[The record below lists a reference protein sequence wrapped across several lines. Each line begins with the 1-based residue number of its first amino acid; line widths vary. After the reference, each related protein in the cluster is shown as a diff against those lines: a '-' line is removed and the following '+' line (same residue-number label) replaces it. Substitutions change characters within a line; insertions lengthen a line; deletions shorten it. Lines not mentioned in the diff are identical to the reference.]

1 VIVER
6 APNTRK
12 EIPEIDK
19 QTYVPWLAQHS
30 RILSCDI
37 TRAAE
42 ISSSTPPQRTHER
55 DANHARPLY
64 RARRFLAPSELA
76 VSKFVTEI
84 RKHMSVPPEQSI
96 YIFVRDNVMPQPALL
111 MSQVYER
118 HKDTDGF
125 LYIQYS
131 GEDIFGAQL

>member
-1 VIVER
+1 MIVER

-19 QTYVPWLAQHS
+19 QKYVPWLAQHS
-30 RILSCDI
+30 LILSCDI

-42 ISSSTPPQRTHER
+42 ISPSPPQRTRETLT
-55 DANHARPLY
+55 HAVRST
-64 RARRFLAPSELA
+64 ARRFLAPSELA

>member
-1 VIVER
+1 
-6 APNTRK
+6 
-12 EIPEIDK
+12 
-19 QTYVPWLAQHS
+19 
-30 RILSCDI
+30 
-37 TRAAE
+37 
-42 ISSSTPPQRTHER
+42 
-55 DANHARPLY
+55 
-64 RARRFLAPSELA
+64 
-76 VSKFVTEI
+76 
-84 RKHMSVPPEQSI
+84 MSVPPEQSI